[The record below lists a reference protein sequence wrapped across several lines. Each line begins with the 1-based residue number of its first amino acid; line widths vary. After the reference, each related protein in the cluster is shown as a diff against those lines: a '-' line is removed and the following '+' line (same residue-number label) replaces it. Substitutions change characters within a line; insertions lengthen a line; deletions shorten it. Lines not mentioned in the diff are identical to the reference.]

1 MNRRTLLSG
10 LIGCTTLGKLAAQQ
24 SSGHARTEGS
34 GMTSD
39 QALSAL
45 VEGNKRFVSGHAQHP
60 DQKMARVKELA
71 STQHPFATILG
82 CSDSRVAPDII
93 FDQGL
98 GDLFPVRVA
107 GNIVDDAVL
116 GSIEYAV
123 EHLNCPLVM
132 VLGHEGCGAVTAAVN
147 GGEPGTHITALVDAI
162 MFAVTKA
169 KGQPGDLVSNAVRI
183 NATRQADIIRTS
195 KPILGKAV
203 SEGKTKVVVAIYDV
217 KTGQVKV
224 I

>member
-10 LIGCTTLGKLAAQQ
+10 LIGCATLGKLAAQQ

-39 QALSAL
+39 RALSAL

-82 CSDSRVAPDII
+82 CSDSRVPPDII

-203 SEGKTKVVVAIYDV
+203 SEGQTKVVVAIYDV

>member
-10 LIGCTTLGKLAAQQ
+10 LIGAAALGRLSAQQ
-24 SSGHARTEGS
+24 SSGHPKTEGS

-39 QALSAL
+39 QALAAL
-45 VEGNKRFVSGHAQHP
+45 VEGNKRFVSGHTKHP

-71 STQHPFATILG
+71 GTQHPFATILG
-82 CSDSRVAPDII
+82 CSDSRVDPDII

-107 GNIVDDAVL
+107 GNIVDDVVL

-123 EHLNCPLVM
+123 EHLNCPLVV

-147 GGEPGTHITALVDAI
+147 GGEPGTHITFLVDAI
-162 MFAVTKA
+162 MPAVTEAKA
-169 KGQPGDLVSNAVRI
+169 QTGDVVSNAVRI
-183 NATRQADIIRTS
+183 NAMRQADILRAS
-195 KPILGKAV
+195 KPIVDKAI
-203 SEGKTKVVVAIYDV
+203 SEGKTRVIVAIYDV

>member
-10 LIGCTTLGKLAAQQ
+10 LIGCATLGKLAAQR

-39 QALSAL
+39 RALSAL

-71 STQHPFATILG
+71 TTQHPFATILG
-82 CSDSRVAPDII
+82 CSDSRVPPDII

-162 MFAVTKA
+162 MLAVTEA

-203 SEGKTKVVVAIYDV
+203 SEGQTKVVVAIYDV
-217 KTGQVKV
+217 RTGQVKV

>member
-10 LIGCTTLGKLAAQQ
+10 LIGAAMLGKLAAEQ
-24 SSGHARTEGS
+24 SSGHAGAEGS

-45 VEGNKRFVSGHAQHP
+45 VEGNKRFVSGLAKHP
-60 DQKMARVKELA
+60 DQKMARVQELA
-71 STQHPFATILG
+71 ATQHPFATILG
-82 CSDSRVAPDII
+82 CSDSRVDPDII

-132 VLGHEGCGAVTAAVN
+132 VLGHEGCGAVTAAVK
-147 GGEPGTHITALVDAI
+147 GGEPGTHITTLVDAI
-162 MFAVTKA
+162 MPAVTQA
-169 KGQPGDLVSNAVRI
+169 KGLPGDLVSNAVRI
-183 NATRQADIIRTS
+183 NATRQADIIRAS
-195 KPILGKAV
+195 KPILDKAV
-203 SEGKTKVVVAIYDV
+203 SERKTKLVVAIYDV
-217 KTGQVKV
+217 KTGRVKV